1 MSSSLS
7 KKELYALTLAKLK
20 ELAKEYNIP
29 GRSTY
34 NASNKNE
41 LADKIHSAMK
51 KRAKAAAGP
60 IPVVPV
66 VIDPPAAGELGCDM
80 PQKTC
85 ETSSK
90 YKKPDILALA
100 KKCGVTNLDGTRKE
114 LCARIAQRLGPVPEP
129 GPVAPEPQPVA
140 PPLADDDCNM
150 PQKTCETSSKYKKP
164 DILALAKKCGV
175 TNLEGTRKELCA
187 RIAAKMA
194 GMVQPEPAPQ
204 PAPVVGGELDCN
216 MPQKTCETS
225 SKYKK
230 NDILDLAKRC
240 GVTDLGGTRKDL
252 CARIAARMAAGV
264 VPEPPEP
271 EPVVPEPVVP
281 EPEPVVPEP
290 VGPDCYGGKTYEE
303 LIKLKV
309 DELRELMNK
318 ADIMKNKPSDKKG
331 MAAYLCAVKQNGRC
345 DPEKGVDCDGDL
357 VCDAQAKVCLNKELA
372 AQRNQEI
379 VEINGKTIVGTK
391 ASINQLR
398 KKLAA
403 TPAPQP
409 AVVPPPPPGP
419 QVPAP
424 LEPVGPD
431 CYGGKT
437 YEELI
442 NLKVD
447 ELRELMNKADIMK
460 NKPSDKK
467 GMAAYLCAVKQN
479 GRCDPE
485 KGVDCDGDLVCDAQA
500 KVCLNKELAAQRN
513 QEIVEINGKTIVGTK
528 ASINQLRKKL
538 AATPAP
544 QPAVVPPPQPG
555 PQVPAPQVVV
565 PQVVDWEEPQTPP
578 KPPTPDGPPPPGPQV
593 PAPQVV
599 VPPPPPALQP
609 EKPVHGQEVV
619 DIEEVLRQIQAGGD
633 VGDIST
639 LSETQK
645 AVFKCL
651 GLIA

>member
-20 ELAKEYNIP
+20 ELAKEYDIP
-29 GRSTY
+29 GRSSY

-41 LADKIHSAMK
+41 LADKIHAAMK

-66 VIDPPAAGELGCDM
+66 VIDPPAAGGELGCDM

-100 KKCGVTNLDGTRKE
+100 KKCGVTNLEGTRKE

-129 GPVAPEPQPVA
+129 GPVAPEPLVA
-140 PPLADDDCNM
+140 PAPQVVEGDDCNM

-175 TNLEGTRKELCA
+175 TNLEGTRKDLCA

-271 EPVVPEPVVP
+271 VPVVVP
-281 EPEPVVPEP
+281 EPEPVVVVPVP

-318 ADIMKNKPSDKKG
+318 ADIMKNRPTNKQD
-331 MAAYLCAVKQNGRC
+331 MAAYLCAVQQNGRC
-345 DPEKGVDCDGDL
+345 DPEKGVNCDGDL
-357 VCDAQAKVCLNKELA
+357 VCDAQAKVCLDRELA
-372 AQRNQEI
+372 GRRNQEI
-379 VEINGKTIVGTK
+379 VQINGKTIVGTP
-391 ASINQLR
+391 AAIAQLR
-398 KKLAA
+398 KKLEAA
-403 TPAPQP
+403 PAPQP
-409 AVVPPPPPGP
+409 
-419 QVPAP
+419 
-424 LEPVGPD
+424 
-431 CYGGKT
+431 
-437 YEELI
+437 
-442 NLKVD
+442 
-447 ELRELMNKADIMK
+447 
-460 NKPSDKK
+460 
-467 GMAAYLCAVKQN
+467 
-479 GRCDPE
+479 
-485 KGVDCDGDLVCDAQA
+485 
-500 KVCLNKELAAQRN
+500 
-513 QEIVEINGKTIVGTK
+513 
-528 ASINQLRKKL
+528 
-538 AATPAP
+538 PAP
-544 QPAVVPPPQPG
+544 QPVVG
-555 PQVPAPQVVV
+555 G
-565 PQVVDWEEPQTPP
+565 DGPQTPD
-578 KPPTPDGPPPPGPQV
+578 KPPTPDEPPPGFV
-593 PAPQVV
+593 APP
-599 VPPPPPALQP
+599 PPPPPAPKP
-609 EKPVHGQEVV
+609 EKPVHGAEVV

-633 VGDIST
+633 VGDISA

>member
-20 ELAKEYNIP
+20 ELAKEYDIP

-41 LADKIHSAMK
+41 LADKIHAAMK

-66 VIDPPAAGELGCDM
+66 VIDPPAAAGELGCDM

-85 ETSSK
+85 ETSTK
-90 YKKPDILALA
+90 YKKPDI
-100 KKCGVTNLDGTRKE
+100 V
-114 LCARIAQRLGPVPEP
+114 
-129 GPVAPEPQPVA
+129 
-140 PPLADDDCNM
+140 
-150 PQKTCETSSKYKKP
+150 
-164 DILALAKKCGV
+164 ALAKKCGV

-271 EPVVPEPVVP
+271 VVVVP
-281 EPEPVVPEP
+281 EPEPVVVVPEPEPVVVVPEP

-318 ADIMKNKPSDKKG
+318 ADIMKNRPTNKQD
-331 MAAYLCAVKQNGRC
+331 MAAYLCAVQQNGRC
-345 DPEKGVDCDGDL
+345 DPEKGVNCDGDL
-357 VCDAQAKVCLNKELA
+357 VCDAQAKVCLDRELA
-372 AQRNQEI
+372 GRRNQEI
-379 VEINGKTIVGTK
+379 VQINGKTIVGTP
-391 ASINQLR
+391 AAIAQLR
-398 KKLAA
+398 KKLEAA
-403 TPAPQP
+403 PAPQP
-409 AVVPPPPPGP
+409 
-419 QVPAP
+419 
-424 LEPVGPD
+424 
-431 CYGGKT
+431 
-437 YEELI
+437 
-442 NLKVD
+442 
-447 ELRELMNKADIMK
+447 
-460 NKPSDKK
+460 
-467 GMAAYLCAVKQN
+467 
-479 GRCDPE
+479 
-485 KGVDCDGDLVCDAQA
+485 
-500 KVCLNKELAAQRN
+500 
-513 QEIVEINGKTIVGTK
+513 
-528 ASINQLRKKL
+528 
-538 AATPAP
+538 PAP
-544 QPAVVPPPQPG
+544 QPVVG
-555 PQVPAPQVVV
+555 G
-565 PQVVDWEEPQTPP
+565 DGPQTPD
-578 KPPTPDGPPPPGPQV
+578 KPPTPDEPPPGFV
-593 PAPQVV
+593 APP
-599 VPPPPPALQP
+599 PPPPPAPKP
-609 EKPVHGQEVV
+609 EKPVHGAEVV

-633 VGDIST
+633 VGDISA